1 MDEQEQRQSHA
12 ALGSAQG
19 RKETIMLLAPLPL
32 DYIQHLDR
40 GDRIRRSRNRPSD
53 DRVRRGMPGGTGE

>member
-1 MDEQEQRQSHA
+1 
-12 ALGSAQG
+12 
-19 RKETIMLLAPLPL
+19 MLLAPLPF

-53 DRVRRGMPGGTGE
+53 SRVRRGTPGGTDE